1 METKRG
7 FGASA
12 LLALGLLG
20 LLWSQA
26 RADEPPDATY
36 ELVTVD
42 ASGTTTYFRDAAGV
56 HEGEHK
62 PPAEWTSTKLKVEKG
77 AMVLVMPAG
86 VVSINLP
93 HDSHLQMVT
102 PAGGQNELGLLE
114 MQFGDGE
121 VIRVGKHGLGKF
133 VSGYFDNA
141 PESGAIKFR
150 IKGVLDNHYEM
161 TGRYRVQVVVL
172 PPFSP

>member
-1 METKRG
+1 
-7 FGASA
+7 
-12 LLALGLLG
+12 
-20 LLWSQA
+20 
-26 RADEPPDATY
+26 
-36 ELVTVD
+36 
-42 ASGTTTYFRDAAGV
+42 
-56 HEGEHK
+56 
-62 PPAEWTSTKLKVEKG
+62 
-77 AMVLVMPAG
+77 MVLVMPAG